1 MQPLATIDAFDFS
14 DIVRPGDRIIFSQ
27 GTAEPRTLTE
37 RLVAQ
42 KDELPPFEVFLGV
55 QFADTF
61 QPDRTA
67 GMSFASYGAIGK
79 AAALARVGRLDII
92 PSHYGWLAEAFA
104 RGEQRADVALLQ
116 LAPPQAGRHYSL
128 SLANDIAAQAARHA
142 RVIIAEVNPDAPWT
156 HGAELPADLAPHV
169 FTAARHKPIEL
180 PPARLGPTEQA
191 IARIVAG
198 LIPDGATLQF
208 GVGAIPDAVLSQ
220 LSDHRDLGIHSG
232 QVGDGIVTLIEAG
245 VITNARKR
253 INPGVCVCGSLFGT
267 RRLYDFAHL
276 NPAISVRP
284 PSETHS
290 SGLIARIDRF
300 IAINSAI
307 EVDLT
312 GQVNAEEA
320 NGVYVGALGG
330 QLDFVRGANAS
341 PGGRAI
347 IALPATARDGTVSRI
362 VPSLTTV
369 TCPRGDVDA
378 IVTEFG
384 TAELRGRSLNE
395 RRRRMIAIAAPQ
407 FRDRLAAVRE

>member
-1 MQPLATIDAFDFS
+1 MQRLTTIDEFDFS
-14 DIVRPGDRIIFSQ
+14 DVIRPGDRIIFSQ

-61 QPDRTA
+61 HPDCTA
-67 GMSFASYGAIGK
+67 GITFTSYGAVGK
-79 AAALARVGRLDII
+79 AAALARVGRLNVI
-92 PSHYGWLAEAFA
+92 PSHYGWLSEAFA
-104 RGEQRADVALLQ
+104 RGEPRADVALLQ
-116 LAPPQAGRHYSL
+116 LAPPPAGRSYSL
-128 SLANDIAAQAARHA
+128 SLGNDIAAQAARQA

-156 HGAELPADLAPHV
+156 HGAELPSNLTPDV
-169 FTAARHKPIEL
+169 FVEARHRPIEL
-180 PPARLGPTEQA
+180 PPARTGPTEQA

-208 GVGAIPDAVLSQ
+208 GVGTIPDAVLSQ

-232 QVGDGIVTLIEAG
+232 QVADGIVPLIETG
-245 VITNARKR
+245 VITNARKQ
-253 INPGVCVCGSLFGT
+253 INPGVSVCGSLFGT

-276 NPAISVRP
+276 NPAISVRA
-284 PSETHS
+284 PSETHNS
-290 SGLIARIDRF
+290 NLIARIDRF
-300 IAINSAI
+300 VAINSAI

-341 PGGRAI
+341 AGGRAI
-347 IALPATARDGTVSRI
+347 IALPATAREGTVSRI

-384 TAELRGRSLNE
+384 IAELRGQWLSE